1 MTVKELIKILK
12 KMEPDMTVVY
22 PDTYTRD
29 EGWEDG
35 CEIAVCEIEGYF
47 INKNGELELY

>member
-1 MTVKELIKILK
+1 MTVRELIKVLK

-29 EGWEDG
+29 EGWEG
-35 CEIAVCEIEGYF
+35 NFETAVCEIEGAEV
-47 INKNGELELY
+47 NNRGELELY

>member
-1 MTVKELIKILK
+1 MTVKELIEILA

-22 PDTYTRD
+22 PDTYERN

-35 CEIAVCEIEGYF
+35 CEIAVCEIDGAKV
-47 INKNGELELY
+47 NNRGELELY